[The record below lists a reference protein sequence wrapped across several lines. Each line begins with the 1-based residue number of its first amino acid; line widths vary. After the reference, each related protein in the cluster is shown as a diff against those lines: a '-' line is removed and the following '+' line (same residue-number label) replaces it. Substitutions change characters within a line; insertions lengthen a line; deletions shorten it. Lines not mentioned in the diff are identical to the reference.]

1 MPDKRNMVCFFL
13 LMVYTA
19 LHCDR
24 YLYSQSAMPVTFVT
38 HSDDESDGNRKIFG
52 EITGKIYD
60 SKTKEP
66 LSYVNVMV
74 VGTVL
79 GDVSDENGFFKITK
93 VPIGTHKVQANFI
106 GYNMSTVENI
116 TVLFNRPTAIDI
128 ALEEA
133 PIISE
138 DIVITASRREQ
149 TANLA
154 PASVGVITADEIKNK
169 GITTFDQAIEAA
181 PSVQMVRSS
190 GSNVQSVSIRGSS
203 EVAGAGVGNRVLLL
217 IDGRPALSPESGGAL
232 WNLVPTNSI
241 ERVEVVKGAYSSLYG
256 SNAMGGVINV
266 ITKKPVLKPYTKVH
280 AEYGFYDP
288 APSYTGYNKIGDYN
302 TLEFSHSRKIDN
314 FSFLIDAGRK
324 GNDGHRESTGFEMY
338 NVYGKGIY
346 NFSNNRNIQISANYN
361 WIHNE
366 YPATWLNFLD
376 AYSVAPWRKDDRQN
390 RHEFSSDLYYYAIPS
405 TSVKYSTRFYYYNN
419 GSEYL
424 FDRNPGNDSTNV
436 NTGHQDIPKTA
447 INTYRVGNVSQL
459 DYYVGDIHYLIA
471 GTDFQFDYTDAR
483 PADIL
488 YGKHKAVN
496 VAGYLQ
502 DEIRLHKKFTTTV
515 GLRYDY
521 NTIFGDYSEGNF
533 SPKISMVYA
542 INDDWSVRTL
552 LAQAY
557 RNPSV
562 AERYIKY
569 ESGGGIS
576 FIQDPNL
583 KSEKL
588 YASFELGTKFRI
600 TEYTAYDISYFYNE
614 YKNLIAYKLVSG
626 NLYKVLNLNRA
637 RMQGIEF
644 NFNLYCKHY
653 YTASF
658 GYTYL
663 DARDISKNAGIN
675 DIGYPSGNH
684 ELPYKVKHSFNFN
697 SDVFYEY
704 LAWNV
709 NGRYNSAMKEVSI
722 YPGSEPDAFFV
733 ANTKV
738 SYKFQPGRMIYISVN
753 NIFDAQYEEIERYRM
768 PGRSY
773 TLGTIFEF

>member
-1 MPDKRNMVCFFL
+1 M
-13 LMVYTA
+13 
-19 LHCDR
+19 HCER
-24 YLYSQSAMPVTFVT
+24 CLYAQSAVPVSFAAY
-38 HSDDESDGNRKIFG
+38 SDDENDGNKKIFG

-60 SKTKEP
+60 LKTSEP

-79 GDVSDENGFFKITK
+79 GDVSDEKGAFKITK
-93 VPIGTHKVQANFI
+93 VPIGLHKVRATFI
-106 GYNMSTVENI
+106 GYDMKIVEG
-116 TVLFNRPTAIDI
+116 VLVTYNRATSVDI
-128 ALEEA
+128 PMAEA
-133 PIISE
+133 AIISE

-181 PSVQMVRSS
+181 PGVQMTRSS
-190 GSNVQSVSIRGSS
+190 GSNVQAVSIRGSS

-280 AEYGFYDP
+280 AEYGFYNP
-288 APSYTGYNKIGDYN
+288 APSYTGYDKIGDYN

-324 GNDGHRESTGFEMY
+324 SNDGHRASTGFQMY
-338 NVYGKGIY
+338 NIYGKGIY

-366 YPATWLNFLD
+366 YPSTWLNFIN

-405 TSVKYSTRFYYYNN
+405 TSVKYSSRFYYYNN

-424 FDRNPGNDSTNV
+424 FDKNPENDSTNI
-436 NTGHQDIPKTA
+436 NSGHQNIPKTT
-447 INTYRVGNVSQL
+447 INTFRVGNVSQL
-459 DYYVGDIHYLIA
+459 DYYVGDTHYLIA

-483 PADIL
+483 PAHIL

-502 DEIRLHKKFTTTV
+502 DEIRVHRKFTTTL

-521 NTIFGDYSEGNF
+521 NVIFGDYSEGNF
-533 SPKISMVYA
+533 SPKISMVYS
-542 INDDWSVRTL
+542 ITDNWSVRTL

-569 ESGGGIS
+569 ESGGGIN
-576 FIQDPNL
+576 FIQDPKL
-583 KSEKL
+583 KSERL

-626 NLYKVLNLNRA
+626 NLYKVLNLNKA
-637 RMQGIEF
+637 RMQGIEL

-663 DARDISKNAGIN
+663 DAKDISKDAGIN
-675 DIGYPSGNH
+675 DIGYASGNH
-684 ELPYKVKHSFNFN
+684 DLPYKVKHSFNFN
-697 SDVFYEY
+697 SDAFYENF
-704 LAWNV
+704 AWNV
-709 NGRYNSAMKEVSI
+709 NGRYSSAIKEVSI
-722 YPGSEPDAFFV
+722 YPGSEPNAFFV
-733 ANTKV
+733 INSKL
-738 SYKFQPGRMIYISVN
+738 SYKFKPGRMIYVSVN
-753 NIFDAQYEEIERYRM
+753 NIANTQYEEIERYRM